1 MPQIDQ
7 IADVYAS
14 QLFWLVI
21 FFGAIFVVVGLGM
34 LPKVQAT
41 IDARDGKIAADL
53 KAAEEARG
61 AADALEEVY
70 RAGMDKG
77 RGEANKLAAD
87 AKADAIK
94 ATEQSI
100 AKADKA
106 IATKVDKATAKIT
119 EARAKALAE
128 IEAVASEAAQAMVQ
142 RVAGLNVDA
151 DAARAAVAKELAN
164 G

>member
-21 FFGAIFVVVGLGM
+21 FFGAIFVIVGLGM
-34 LPKVQAT
+34 LPKIQAT
-41 IDARDGKIAADL
+41 IDARDEKIAADL
-53 KAAEEARG
+53 KAADEART

-77 RGEANKLAAD
+77 RAEAGKLAAD
-87 AKADAIK
+87 AKSEAMRNTEK
-94 ATEQSI
+94 AI
-100 AKADKA
+100 AKADQA
-106 IATKVDKATAKIT
+106 IATKIDKATAKIAD
-119 EARAKALAE
+119 ARASARSELE
-128 IEAVASEAAQAMVQ
+128 GVAADAAQAMIQ

-151 DAARAAVAKELAN
+151 NTARAAVAKELAN

>member
-21 FFGAIFVVVGLGM
+21 FFGAIFVIVGLGM
-34 LPKVQAT
+34 LPKIQAT
-41 IDARDGKIAADL
+41 IDARDDKIAADL
-53 KAAEEARG
+53 KAADEART

-70 RAGMDKG
+70 RSGIDKG
-77 RGEANKLAAD
+77 RTEANKLSAD
-87 AKADAIK
+87 AKADAMRNTEK
-94 ATEQSI
+94 AI

-106 IATKVDKATAKIT
+106 IAAKVEKATSKIAD
-119 EARAKALAE
+119 ARAAARSE
-128 IEAVASEAAQAMVQ
+128 IEGVAAEATKAMVE
-142 RVAGLNVDA
+142 RVAGLEIDA
-151 DAARAAVAKELAN
+151 AAARAAVAKELAN

>member
-7 IADVYAS
+7 IAEVYSS
-14 QLFWLVI
+14 QLFWLLI
-21 FFGAIFVVVGLGM
+21 FFGAIFVIVGLGM
-34 LPKVQAT
+34 VPKVQAT
-41 IDARDGKIAADL
+41 IDARDEKIAADL
-53 KAAEEARG
+53 KAADEART

-77 RGEANKLAAD
+77 RAEASKLGAD
-87 AKADAIK
+87 AKADAMRNTEK
-94 ATEQSI
+94 AI

-106 IATKVDKATAKIT
+106 IGSKIDKATAKIA
-119 EARAKALAE
+119 EARAAARAE
-128 IEAVASEAAQAMVQ
+128 IEGVAAEAAQAMIQ

-151 DAARAAVAKELAN
+151 DAARAAVTKELAN

>member
-21 FFGAIFVVVGLGM
+21 FFGAIFVIVGLGM
-34 LPKVQAT
+34 LPKIQAT
-41 IDARDGKIAADL
+41 IDARDEKISADL
-53 KAAEEARG
+53 KAAEDARN
-61 AADALEEVY
+61 AADELEEVY
-70 RAGMDKG
+70 RTGMDKG
-77 RGEANKLAAD
+77 RTEATKLTAD
-87 AKADAIK
+87 AKSDAMRNTEK
-94 ATEQSI
+94 AI

-106 IATKVDKATAKIT
+106 IATKVDKATAKIA
-119 EARAKALAE
+119 EARSAARAQVESVAAE
-128 IEAVASEAAQAMVQ
+128 ATQAMIE
-142 RVAGLNVDA
+142 RVAGMKVDA

>member
-21 FFGAIFVVVGLGM
+21 FFGGLFVIVGLGM
-34 LPKVQAT
+34 VPKVQAT
-41 IDARDGKIAADL
+41 IESRDTKIAADL

-70 RAGMDKG
+70 RTGIDKG
-77 RGEANKLAAD
+77 RTEATKLAAD
-87 AKADAIK
+87 AKADAIR
-94 ATEQSI
+94 ATEKSI
-100 AKADKA
+100 EKADKA
-106 IATKVDKATAKIT
+106 LATKADKAAAKIA
-119 EARAKALAE
+119 EARAAALAE
-128 IEAVASEAAQAMVQ
+128 IQNVAADAAQAMVQ
-142 RVAGLNVDA
+142 KVAGLNVDV
-151 DAARAAVAKELAN
+151 DAARTAVAKELAN

>member
-21 FFGAIFVVVGLGM
+21 FFGAIFVIVGLGM
-34 LPKVQAT
+34 LPKIQAT
-41 IDARDGKIAADL
+41 IDARDEKIAADL
-53 KAAEEARG
+53 KVADEART

-70 RAGMDKG
+70 RVGMDKG
-77 RGEANKLAAD
+77 RAEAGKLAAD
-87 AKADAIK
+87 AKSEAIRNTEK
-94 ATEQSI
+94 AI

-106 IATKVDKATAKIT
+106 IATKIDKATAKIAD
-119 EARAKALAE
+119 ARASARSELE
-128 IEAVASEAAQAMVQ
+128 GVAADAAQAMIQ
-142 RVAGLNVDA
+142 RVAGLDVDA
-151 DAARAAVAKELAN
+151 NTARAAVAKELAN

>member
-21 FFGAIFVVVGLGM
+21 FFGAIFVIVGLGM
-34 LPKVQAT
+34 LPKIQAT
-41 IDARDGKIAADL
+41 IDARDEKIAADL
-53 KAAEEARG
+53 KAAEEART

-70 RAGMDKG
+70 RTGMDKG
-77 RGEANKLAAD
+77 RAEAGKYSAD
-87 AKADAIK
+87 AKADAQRNTEK
-94 ATEQSI
+94 AL

-106 IATKVDKATAKIT
+106 IAAKVDKATAKIA
-119 EARAKALAE
+119 EARASARSEL
-128 IEAVASEAAQAMVQ
+128 EAVAADAAQAMVH

-151 DAARAAVAKELAN
+151 NKARAAVAKELAN

>member
-7 IADVYAS
+7 IADVFAS

-34 LPKVQAT
+34 LPKIQAT
-41 IDARDGKIAADL
+41 IDARDEKIASDL
-53 KAAEEARG
+53 KTAEDART
-61 AADALEEVY
+61 AADALQEVY
-70 RAGMDKG
+70 RAGIDKG
-77 RGEANKLAAD
+77 RTEANKLAAD
-87 AKADAIK
+87 AKADALRNTEK
-94 ATEQSI
+94 AI

-106 IATKVDKATAKIT
+106 IATKVDKATAKIA
-119 EARAKALAE
+119 EARSAALTQ
-128 IEAVASEAAQAMVQ
+128 IESVAADAAQAMVQ

>member
-21 FFGAIFVVVGLGM
+21 FFGAIFVIVGLGM
-34 LPKVQAT
+34 LPRIQAT
-41 IDARDGKIAADL
+41 IDARDEKIAADL
-53 KAAEEARG
+53 KAAEEART

-70 RAGMDKG
+70 RTGMDKG
-77 RGEANKLAAD
+77 RTEAGKLSAE
-87 AKADAIK
+87 AKSEAIRNTEK
-94 ATEQSI
+94 AI

-106 IATKVDKATAKIT
+106 IASKVDKATAKIKD
-119 EARAKALAE
+119 ARASARSEL
-128 IEAVASEAAQAMVQ
+128 EAVAAEAVQAMIQ
-142 RVAGLNVDA
+142 RVAGVSVDA
-151 DAARAAVAKELAN
+151 GTARAAVAKELAN

>member
-34 LPKVQAT
+34 LPRVQST
-41 IDARDGKIAADL
+41 IEARDEKIAADL
-53 KAAEEARG
+53 KAAEQARL

-77 RGEANKLAAD
+77 RAD
-87 AKADAIK
+87 AGQLTSAAKADAVRSTEK
-94 ATEQSI
+94 AV

-106 IATKVDKATAKIT
+106 IGAKVDKATAKIA
-119 EARAKALAE
+119 EARAAALAQIE
-128 IEAVASEAAQAMVQ
+128 IVAGDAAQAMIQ
-142 RVAGLNVDA
+142 RVAGLAVDA

>member
-21 FFGAIFVVVGLGM
+21 FFGALFVIVGLGIV
-34 LPKVQAT
+34 PKVQAT
-41 IDARDGKIAADL
+41 IDSRDEKIAADL
-53 KAAEEARG
+53 KAAQAARE

-70 RAGMDKG
+70 RAGIDEG
-77 RGEANKLAAD
+77 RAEANKLSAE
-87 AKADAIK
+87 AKAVAVK

-106 IATKVDKATAKIT
+106 IAAKSDKAAAKIAD
-119 EARAKALAE
+119 ARAAALAE
-128 IEAVASEAAQAMVQ
+128 IEGVAADAAQAMVQ
-142 RVAGLNVDA
+142 RVGGLKVDTA
-151 DAARAAVAKELAN
+151 AARAAVVKELAH

>member
-21 FFGAIFVVVGLGM
+21 FFGAIFVIVGLGM
-34 LPKVQAT
+34 LPKIQAT
-41 IDARDGKIAADL
+41 IDARDEKIASDL
-53 KAAEEARG
+53 KAADEART

-70 RAGMDKG
+70 RTGMDKG
-77 RGEANKLAAD
+77 RVEASKLNSD
-87 AKADAIK
+87 AKAEAIRNTEK
-94 ATEQSI
+94 AI

-106 IATKVDKATAKIT
+106 IASKIDKATAKVAD
-119 EARAKALAE
+119 ARSAARAE
-128 IEAVASEAAQAMVQ
+128 IEAVAADAAQAMIQ
-142 RVAGLNVDA
+142 RVAGLNVDS

>member
-21 FFGAIFVVVGLGM
+21 FFGAIFVIVGLGM
-34 LPKVQAT
+34 LPKIQAT
-41 IDARDGKIAADL
+41 IDARDEKIAADL
-53 KAAEEARG
+53 KAADEART

-70 RAGMDKG
+70 RAGMDEG
-77 RGEANKLAAD
+77 RAEAGKLAAD
-87 AKADAIK
+87 AKSEAMRNTEK
-94 ATEQSI
+94 AI
-100 AKADKA
+100 AKADQA
-106 IATKVDKATAKIT
+106 ITAKIDKATAKIAD
-119 EARAKALAE
+119 ARASAR
-128 IEAVASEAAQAMVQ
+128 SELEGIAADAAQAMIQ

-151 DAARAAVAKELAN
+151 HSARAAVAKELAN